1 MSTLL
6 SFEQVY
12 DQLLAAQQVLNPNLQ
27 RPITNR
33 RALLILSRPVSS
45 VMLADEEALVLE
57 FFGLFWVLEID
68 SKITGFFSTE
78 EQALDHLRAQVD
90 SEI

>member
-1 MSTLL
+1 MSTPL

-45 VMLADEEALVLE
+45 VILADEEALVLE
-57 FFGLFWVLEID
+57 FFGLFWVLEVD
-68 SKITGFFSTE
+68 LGITGFFSTE
-78 EQALDHLRAQVD
+78 EQALDHLRAQID